1 VSYYERIRVTA
12 ADINRLHARIHET
25 CRHRGRDSA
34 SWEQATADFHRYV
47 SPIDALV
54 QRCYA
59 EEFADAPEL
68 VNFAVEFLELD
79 PLFFRSGYLK
89 ETLLDQLK
97 VAPLT
102 EADKTRLREVLID
115 AVLRRG
121 RREFRRYCRLAV
133 VLQNAELLEKVRELA
148 QSSEHDVR
156 SRARLMLSYFRNP

>member
-102 EADKTRLREVLID
+102 ETDKTRLREILKHINRPGRW
-115 AVLRRG
+115 LRSG
-121 RREFRRYCRLAV
+121 Y
-133 VLQNAELLEKVRELA
+133 
-148 QSSEHDVR
+148 R
-156 SRARLMLSYFRNP
+156 SVFACVIIPESGTLPESHLTRQGP

>member
-25 CRHRGRDSA
+25 YRHRGRDRA
-34 SWEQATADFHRYV
+34 SWEQAAADFHRYV
-47 SPIDALV
+47 SPIDELV
-54 QRCYA
+54 RRCYS

-68 VNFAVEFLELD
+68 VRFAVEFLELD
-79 PLFFRSGYLK
+79 PIFFRSGYLK
-89 ETLLDQLK
+89 EKFLDQLK

-102 EADKTRLREVLID
+102 EADQTRLREVLID

-133 VLQNAELLEKVRELA
+133 VLQNAELLERLQELA

-156 SRARLMLSYFRNP
+156 SRARLMLSYFHSP